1 MNLTATLILV
11 GAALASGVACGWL
24 GARPAK
30 PFGAPRLIPW
40 RLLMLVAF
48 ALALAALVH
57 AVALLKPQ

>member
-1 MNLTATLILV
+1 MNLTATAILAGV
-11 GAALASGVACGWL
+11 AIAVAVACGWV

-48 ALALAALVH
+48 ALTVAALVH